1 MARNR
6 IYARTHPVPLFNI
19 SRRDLIVGGGAMVA
33 AFGLP
38 MPLLA
43 DQPTRASTPA
53 PHGDGQGENL
63 MNVITTTDG
72 TKIYFKD
79 WGTGQPVVFSHG
91 WPLSSDAFEDQ
102 MFFLASRGYRCIAH
116 D

>member
-6 IYARTHPVPLFNI
+6 IDARTHPVPLFDI

-43 DQPTRASTPA
+43 DQPSPASTPA
-53 PHGDGQGENL
+53 PHGDSQGENL
-63 MNVITTTDG
+63 MNVITAREG
-72 TKIYFKD
+72 TKSISRSGVLD
-79 WGTGQPVVFSHG
+79 NR
-91 WPLSSDAFEDQ
+91 LSSHTVGRSLR
-102 MFFLASRGYRCIAH
+102 MHGTHRCC
-116 D
+116 